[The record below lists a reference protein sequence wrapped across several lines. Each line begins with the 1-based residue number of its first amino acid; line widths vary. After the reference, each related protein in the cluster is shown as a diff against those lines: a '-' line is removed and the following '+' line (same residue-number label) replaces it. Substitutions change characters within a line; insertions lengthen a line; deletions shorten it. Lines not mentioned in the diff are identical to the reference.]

1 MLELAIPIKET
12 IEKSIFEELVTWF
25 SELPDNAEWY
35 VISDYCFE
43 DREKKNDVASFS
55 VLLNHDKLKN
65 IKEYINSFTP
75 KDIKSTRTVSPAFLQ
90 YVNSPVIFTFTFVLD
105 RSSKLLR
112 DYAEKDNMQSF
123 LPEFHNFVKI
133 IESNS
138 SFEKGFVESVLR
150 RAKQFHESFKTKN
163 FNARLSRQ
171 IYLVA
176 TFASLIFL
184 YLNKVKKPSHIAW
197 VSDRDALVDK
207 YDGFVYDLAYFMFL
221 AEYSQDTSVR
231 EGAKPL
237 RIDKP
242 HFIFPL
248 PAKSGSN
255 EYDELI
261 RIPDYLAGT
270 LADLDID
277 ANEFTK
283 DKYYTVLKSSLV
295 NSKNHAIIHL
305 RGSGPD
311 IWSRRLVY
319 QL

>member
-12 IEKSIFEELVTWF
+12 FEKSTLAELVTWF
-25 SELPDNAEWY
+25 SGLPDNAAWY

-43 DREKKNDVASFS
+43 DKTKKNDVVSFS
-55 VLLNHDKLKN
+55 VLLNHDKLKSIN
-65 IKEYINSFTP
+65 EYINAFAP
-75 KDIKSTRTVSPAFLQ
+75 KDIKSTRSVSPAFLQ
-90 YVNSPVIFTFTFVLD
+90 YINSPVIFNFTFVLD

-112 DYAEKDNMQSF
+112 DYAGKDNMQSF
-123 LPEFHNFVKI
+123 LPHFHDFVRL
-133 IESNS
+133 IESSS
-138 SFEKGFVESVLR
+138 SFESGFVESVLN
-150 RAKQFHESFKTKN
+150 RATQFHESFKVKS

-176 TFASLIFL
+176 TFASLIFH

-207 YDGFVYDLAYFMFL
+207 YDGFVYDLAYFLFL
-221 AEYSQDTSVR
+221 AECSQDASVK
-231 EGAKPL
+231 ENAEKVS
-237 RIDKP
+237 IDKP
-242 HFIFPL
+242 KFIFAL
-248 PAKSGSN
+248 PAKSGAN

-270 LADLDID
+270 LADLDLD
-277 ANEFTK
+277 ANKFSKE
-283 DKYYTVLKSSLV
+283 KYYTVLNSSLV

-305 RGSGPD
+305 CGSRLD

-319 QL
+319 RL